1 MANSLKASASCDSD
15 VKNDPD
21 HEEMNTVMEVQL
33 HNAVEDRNFREV
45 EKLVELFKQK
55 NVDLNYKFHAI
66 GWTPLHC
73 AVNQDDLSIVEL
85 LVDNGA
91 QIEFTG
97 EIGGTG
103 ETPLHFAAGLFCG
116 DIRIVSYLVEK
127 GANIEAKDDNGL
139 SPLHHSAY
147 NDEHGGMDER
157 VPQYLIVKL

>member
-21 HEEMNTVMEVQL
+21 HEENTVMEVQL

-55 NVDLNYKFHAI
+55 NLDLNYKFHAI

-91 QIEFTG
+91 QIEFM
-97 EIGGTG
+97 I
-103 ETPLHFAAGLFCG
+103 
-116 DIRIVSYLVEK
+116 
-127 GANIEAKDDNGL
+127 
-139 SPLHHSAY
+139 
-147 NDEHGGMDER
+147 M
-157 VPQYLIVKL
+157 